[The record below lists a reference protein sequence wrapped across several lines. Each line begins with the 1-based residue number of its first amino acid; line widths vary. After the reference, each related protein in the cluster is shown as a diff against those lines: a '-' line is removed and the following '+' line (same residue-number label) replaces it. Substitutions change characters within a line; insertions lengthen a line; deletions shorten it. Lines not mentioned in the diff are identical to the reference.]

1 MPSTSRTLQNQSYI
15 NILCDNHFNVANT
28 RVFTILQE
36 FLIWNW
42 SFTGRI
48 SSIVNHETFLYK
60 KIKLRIFIYG
70 IMASLFFAWKNILCP
85 TTYLWDESKKQ
96 DFWINPVYLITV
108 ATSKQIFKKITFEF
122 KEKQFLSMKWVRH
135 CSCHLYSNSKEPNHC
150 PNISKSTVFTT
161 LNVNNFVYFYTWH
174 CKKKP

>member
-1 MPSTSRTLQNQSYI
+1 MKLEFYWQNIIHSKSWDISVQENKTE
-15 NILCDNHFNVANT
+15 NIYLWHHGLFVLCM
-28 RVFTILQE
+28 
-36 FLIWNW
+36 
-42 SFTGRI
+42 
-48 SSIVNHETFLYK
+48 K
-60 KIKLRIFIYG
+60 KI
-70 IMASLFFAWKNILCP
+70 NILCP

>member
-1 MPSTSRTLQNQSYI
+1 
-15 NILCDNHFNVANT
+15 
-28 RVFTILQE
+28 
-36 FLIWNW
+36 
-42 SFTGRI
+42 
-48 SSIVNHETFLYK
+48 
-60 KIKLRIFIYG
+60 
-70 IMASLFFAWKNILCP
+70 MASLFFAWKNILCP

-174 CKKKP
+174 CKKSHKIVKTYNYFRNYFPHCFPGFPQMLLIF

>member
-1 MPSTSRTLQNQSYI
+1 MKLEFYWQNIIHSKSWDISVQENKTE
-15 NILCDNHFNVANT
+15 NIYLWHHGLFVLCM
-28 RVFTILQE
+28 
-36 FLIWNW
+36 
-42 SFTGRI
+42 
-48 SSIVNHETFLYK
+48 K
-60 KIKLRIFIYG
+60 KI
-70 IMASLFFAWKNILCP
+70 NILCP

-122 KEKQFLSMKWVRH
+122 KEQFLSMKWVRH

-174 CKKKP
+174 CKKKT